1 MTERPDVPHL
11 TTEQMIEVDRA
22 MIDDF
27 GIELIQMME
36 NAGRNLA
43 ALARVRFLNG
53 DPRGRRVVA
62 LAGPGGNGGGVLVAA
77 RRLHG
82 WGAEVTVALGA
93 PAERFTL
100 VPAHQLAVVRR
111 LGIAVVEGDGVAEP
125 AADAELVL
133 DGLLGYSLRG
143 APRGRAAMLITWA
156 NGQPAPVLALDVP
169 SGVDAGAG
177 EVREPA
183 VRAAATLTLAL
194 PKEGLRERAARQRV
208 GELYLGDISAPPGLY
223 ARPPLSL
230 DVPAIF
236 AREEIVR
243 LA

>member
-1 MTERPDVPHL
+1 MSEQPAVPYL

-22 MIDDF
+22 MIEDF
-27 GIELIQMME
+27 GIELAQMME
-36 NAGRNLA
+36 SAGRNLA
-43 ALARVRFLNG
+43 ALSRSRFLDG

-62 LAGPGGNGGGVLVAA
+62 LAGPGGNGGGALVAA

-82 WGAEVTVALGA
+82 WGAEPVVALGA
-93 PAERFTL
+93 PAERFAP
-100 VPAHQLAVVRR
+100 VPAQQLAIVRR
-111 LGIAVVEGDGVAEP
+111 LGVPVIEGDAEAEP
-125 AADAELVL
+125 AAGAELVL

-143 APRGRAAMLITWA
+143 APRGRAAALIAWA

-169 SGVDAGAG
+169 SGVDAGSG
-177 EVREPA
+177 EVRDPA

-194 PKEGLRERAARQRV
+194 PKRGLREPAARERV
-208 GELYLGDISAPPGLY
+208 GELYLGDIGVPSGLY
-223 ARPPLSL
+223 ARPPLGL
-230 DVPAIF
+230 DVPALF